1 MGLSQGISFAGVSHM
16 KSLLFVI
23 VAALVLVVSVSAQT
37 SLSLWPYYVEVT
49 PERSD
54 GQLFDFAVPLPV
66 MDKASTDLADLRLF
80 DADNREIPYGLRI
93 RRELDERRDIPARLF
108 NYGSAGPSTSEVSVD
123 LGDNPGEHNEIEIE
137 TSGSNFRREVMIE
150 GSDSGR
156 EWRMLSND
164 GVIFSFSSQN
174 NVAESKR
181 VAYPTSRYRYLR
193 MKVSRDPITDDETPQ
208 VSSVK
213 VMMAVREKGWLST
226 WGVPVPSYQLLRNQ
240 GAHASVWTLDLG
252 GRIPC
257 DRLSLNIA
265 EESFSRPFQVDSID
279 DPQNVQLLAN
289 GDLTRH
295 YGDEKKPLVIY
306 FNKEAV
312 VRKLRLQIT
321 DYSNPT
327 LNITS
332 IDASAP
338 ARQLVFELKQPV
350 SQPLRLYFGNDH
362 VPAPHY
368 DFEKEV
374 AARLSKEPVHSQ
386 LGEVLANRD
395 YKPEPK
401 PLTERVPWLIYV
413 VLAASSIAL
422 AVVLLSLARTATR
435 LNPQKS

>member
-1 MGLSQGISFAGVSHM
+1 M

-49 PERSD
+49 PERLQ
-54 GQLFDFAVPLPV
+54 GQLYDLGVPLPV
-66 MDKASTDLADLRLF
+66 MDKARADLADLRLF
-80 DADNREIPYGLRI
+80 DSTGREIPYAIRILRDVDEK
-93 RRELDERRDIPARLF
+93 REIPTRLF

-123 LGDNPGEHNEIEIE
+123 LGENPGEHNEIEIE
-137 TSGSNFRREVMIE
+137 TSGSNFRRQVVIE

-156 EWRMLSND
+156 EWRTLSND
-164 GVIFSFSSQN
+164 GVLFSFASQN
-174 NVAESKR
+174 NVAESER

-193 MKVSRDPITDDETPQ
+193 VKVSRDPITDDEMPRVT
-208 VSSVK
+208 SVK

-226 WGVPVPSYQLLRNQ
+226 WNVPVPSYQLQRNQ
-240 GAHASVWTLDLG
+240 GAHATVWTLDLG
-252 GRIPC
+252 GRVPC
-257 DRLSLNIA
+257 DRLSLEIA

-279 DPQNVQLLAN
+279 DPQNVQLLAS

-295 YGDEKKPLVIY
+295 SGDEKKPLVIY
-306 FNKEAV
+306 FNEERV

-338 ARQLVFELKQPV
+338 ARQLVFELKEPA
-350 SQPLRLYFGNDH
+350 SPLRLYFGNEN

-374 AARLSKEPVHSQ
+374 AARLTKEPVHSD
-386 LGEVLANRD
+386 LGNVSANRD
-395 YKPEPK
+395 YRPEPK
-401 PLTERVPWLIYV
+401 PLTERVPWLIYL
-413 VLAASSIAL
+413 VLAASSITL
-422 AVVLLSLARTATR
+422 AYVLLSLARTATR
-435 LNPQKS
+435 LNTQRAE